1 MLQLFK
7 SNIHLMVL
15 IIGAITLTS
24 CEGNTRRYLTV
35 ENSSSESINVIY
47 NDFNM
52 HFDTLT
58 IDPNTKTDLL
68 FLSDRGGQSNSGSPS
83 TYILDMVIYKGLDS
97 CIKNN
102 QLDDN
107 WNITSEKTK
116 RVPSHWEHHYTFDV
130 LDSDF

>member
-1 MLQLFK
+1 MLHLIK
-7 SNIHLMVL
+7 SNIHLIAIL
-15 IIGAITLTS
+15 IGVIALTS

-35 ENSSSESINVIY
+35 KNSSSESINVIY

-58 IDPNTKTDLL
+58 IVPNTQTDLL
-68 FLSDRGGQSNSGSPS
+68 FSSDRGGKSNSGSPS
-83 TYILDMVIYKGLDS
+83 EYILNMAIFKGQDS

-102 QLDDN
+102 QLDAN
-107 WNITSEKTK
+107 WIITSEQTK